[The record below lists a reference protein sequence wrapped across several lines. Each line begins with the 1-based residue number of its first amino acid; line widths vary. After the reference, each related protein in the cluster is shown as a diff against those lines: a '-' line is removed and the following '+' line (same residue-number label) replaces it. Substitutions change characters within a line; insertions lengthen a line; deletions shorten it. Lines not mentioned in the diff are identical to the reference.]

1 MPAIP
6 LDGFPPAF
14 FPRCPKCDSGSL
26 HFQRTK
32 HPFMWGKTDLQFSCF
47 TCGLV
52 KYGEPAIRQAFEAAL
67 AKWERQGKEEAA
79 FQVSVDKERAERV
92 AREVEATRLRREQ
105 EARQQ
110 VEVEAKRA
118 KEAKEAA
125 RLAREQKK
133 VQAQEEAERKV
144 REEQEEQ
151 ERVVRERDAA
161 RLAREQE
168 LARERAARWAEIEVM
183 RKRDAERQA
192 NLQRELK
199 RERDARY
206 REKKRGGLAASPVA
220 VLPTPAPALTPA
232 PVQVAGETLNE
243 TLSATLSATKN
254 CAWQGC
260 ANEARVNSI
269 YCSRTCN
276 NHNAHA
282 RAAARAGLAAPKA
295 KDAKKATGQLRKEVL
310 ARKARYEA
318 RTTTESV

>member
-1 MPAIP
+1 
-6 LDGFPPAF
+6 
-14 FPRCPKCDSGSL
+14 
-26 HFQRTK
+26 
-32 HPFMWGKTDLQFSCF
+32 MWGKTDLQFSCF

-52 KYGEPAIRQAFEAAL
+52 KYGEPAIRQAFEGAL
-67 AKWERQGKEEAA
+67 AKWERQWKEEVA

-92 AREVEATRLRREQ
+92 AREVETTRLRREQ

-110 VEVEAKRA
+110 VEVEAKRV

-133 VQAQEEAERKV
+133 VQAQEEAARKV
-144 REEQEEQ
+144 REEQE
-151 ERVVRERDAA
+151 RIVRERDAA
-161 RLAREQE
+161 LLAREQE

-199 RERDARY
+199 RERDTRY

-220 VLPTPAPALTPA
+220 VLPTPAPAPTPA

-243 TLSATLSATKN
+243 TLSATKN
-254 CAWQGC
+254 CAWHGC

-282 RAAARAGLAAPKA
+282 RAYARTKLAAPKA